1 MSPPGQMFAMCVPNK
16 TEDLNL
22 SFFNITTGIN
32 ELKTLTKAYF
42 MQMWMKICCKKM

>member
-42 MQMWMKICCKKM
+42 MQM